1 MAVSIKNPTTI
12 ASPSV
17 PTTAVIVCHGMG
29 QQVRFETLEDVASA
43 ILSQASQVVSK
54 RVGLVQ
60 SSDDLLAR
68 SELLCADSN
77 GTRHSI
83 HLYEAYWAPLT
94 EGQIGLKETFKF
106 LWDGGKR
113 GLKASLQGEFKRWL
127 FGDMRPLILN
137 RATGVKIGLA
147 LLTIVMLFA
156 LIFGWSLSIFLVLGC
171 IVHNFWE
178 GHSVSA
184 SIRSCT
190 GGFGSVVWMLIWIIA
205 GWILRKAR
213 YFLIQYVGDVAI
225 YVSSYTVSRFYDI
238 RHRIQQVGLS
248 VAKTVYAAKYDR
260 VIIVGHSLGSV
271 VAYDTLNAMIN
282 EDILKPPGTYN
293 VRDATRALI
302 TCGSPLDKTAF
313 IFRTQLA
320 EDNPEVREALAAST
334 QPLIVD
340 YEFRKIPNRGPGIP
354 GDFEWV
360 NVYSR
365 KDLISGSL
373 EYYDWHPAA
382 TDSAV
387 RNVKDTE
394 ASVSPIKAHTEY
406 WDRSA
411 LRRELWKAIVT

>member
-1 MAVSIKNPTTI
+1 
-12 ASPSV
+12 
-17 PTTAVIVCHGMG
+17 MG
-29 QQVRFETLEDVASA
+29 QQVRFETLEDAASA
-43 ILSQASQVVSK
+43 ILSQAKEVVSK

-68 SELLCADSN
+68 SELLCSDSD
-77 GTRHSI
+77 GIRHSI

-113 GLKASLQGEFKRWL
+113 GLKASWKGEFKRWL
-127 FGDMRPLILN
+127 FGDMRPLTLN
-137 RATGVKIGLA
+137 RATGLKIGLA
-147 LLTIVMLFA
+147 LFAIVILFA
-156 LIFGWSLSIFLVLGC
+156 LIVSWSLSIFLVLGC
-171 IVHNFWE
+171 IVHSFWE
-178 GHSVSA
+178 GHSISA
-184 SIRSCT
+184 SVRSFT
-190 GGFGSVVWMLIWIIA
+190 DGFGRVVWMWIWIIS

-213 YFLIQYVGDVAI
+213 YFLVQYVGDVAI

-238 RHRIQQVGLS
+238 RHRIQQIGLG

-282 EDILKPPGTYN
+282 EDTLMPGTYD
-293 VRDATRALI
+293 VRDSTRALI

-320 EDNPEVREALAAST
+320 EENPEIREALAASM

-340 YEFRKIPNRGPGIP
+340 YEFRKIPNRGPAVP

-365 KDLISGSL
+365 RDLISGSL
-373 EYYDWHPAA
+373 EYYDWHPTG

-387 RNVKDTE
+387 RNVEDSE
-394 ASVSPIKAHTEY
+394 ASISPVKAHTEY
-406 WDRSA
+406 WNRLA